1 MVQSF
6 HFTDYGMENYYY
18 EIEVF
23 VSTLGLHEP
32 YTHIEQIAD
41 LDLRQARSKAIQR
54 HNDIENGLL
63 ANGRFYLHYAS
74 PADFVYGEN
83 ACYSITLWFVHTYGD
98 VIEKYALA
106 GVDDASHIEGL
117 EFENYIF
124 YELNEE

>member
-1 MVQSF
+1 MIQSF
-6 HFTDYGMENYYY
+6 HFTEYGMENYYY

-41 LDLRQARSKAIQR
+41 IDLSQARSKAIQR
-54 HNDIENGLL
+54 YKDIENGIL
-63 ANGRFYLHYAS
+63 ANGKFYLSYAS

-83 ACYSITLWFVHTYGD
+83 ACYSITLSFVHTYGD
-98 VIEKYALA
+98 EIEKYALA
-106 GVDDASHIEGL
+106 GVDGALHIEAL

-124 YELNEE
+124 HELNEE

>member
-1 MVQSF
+1 MIQSF
-6 HFTDYGMENYYY
+6 HFIEYGMENYYY

-32 YTHIEQIAD
+32 YNHIEQIAD
-41 LDLRQARSKAIQR
+41 IDLIQARSKAIQR
-54 HNDIENGLL
+54 YKDIENGIL
-63 ANGRFYLHYAS
+63 ANGKFHLPYAS
-74 PADFVYGEN
+74 PADFVYGDN
-83 ACYSITLWFVHTYGD
+83 ACYSITLSFVYTYGD

-106 GVDDASHIEGL
+106 GVDDASHIEAL